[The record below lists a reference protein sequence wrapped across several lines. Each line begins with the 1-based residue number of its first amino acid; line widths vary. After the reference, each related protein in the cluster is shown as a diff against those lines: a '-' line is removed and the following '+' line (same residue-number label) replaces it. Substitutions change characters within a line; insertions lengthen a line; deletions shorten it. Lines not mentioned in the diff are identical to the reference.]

1 MCIYK
6 GMIFNYRYHRDD
18 HRYYRWDMASSTT
31 KGRLHPCPAGSLR
44 RDNSSDFD
52 EFLHGVSL
60 ACGFRRRCRGHWPVE
75 RRGQKISRSHH
86 PSFLFLVPCQTREGR
101 KCHYLVV
108 FHGFSTCFDLFGDCY
123 NMKRPHCLVPNMCKS
138 RPPWVYASVYITLGG
153 WLMGLFGGKSN
164 TYPAMPAA
172 GVSKVIGT
180 LLNFEHASPAYPKFL
195 HPK

>member
-1 MCIYK
+1 MAFLLRVASEDVAVVIGQWK
-6 GMIFNYRYHRDD
+6 GGDPMSENF
-18 HRYYRWDMASSTT
+18 
-31 KGRLHPCPAGSLR
+31 
-44 RDNSSDFD
+44 
-52 EFLHGVSL
+52 
-60 ACGFRRRCRGHWPVE
+60 
-75 RRGQKISRSHH
+75 KI
-86 PSFLFLVPCQTREGR
+86 PSFFFLVRQKTREGR

-108 FHGFSTCFDLFGDCY
+108 SHGFSTCFDLFGDCY
-123 NMKRPHCLVPNMCKS
+123 NMKHPHCLVPNKCKS

-195 HPK
+195 HPKWKEYEFIRHL

>member
-1 MCIYK
+1 MAFLLRVASEDVAVVIGQWK
-6 GMIFNYRYHRDD
+6 GGDPMSENFQIP
-18 HRYYRWDMASSTT
+18 SS
-31 KGRLHPCPAGSLR
+31 
-44 RDNSSDFD
+44 
-52 EFLHGVSL
+52 
-60 ACGFRRRCRGHWPVE
+60 
-75 RRGQKISRSHH
+75 H
-86 PSFLFLVPCQTREGR
+86 PSFLLVPCQKMREGR
-101 KCHYLVV
+101 KCPL
-108 FHGFSTCFDLFGDCY
+108 FSGLSWFFYIDLFGDCY
-123 NMKRPHCLVPNMCKS
+123 NMKRPHCLVPNKCKS